1 MEPDRVRFELE
12 IERDHQPIE
21 GCLTDE
27 RGNATPFTGWLELM
41 ALLEKPHADPQRP
54 PADSAPASSS

>member
-12 IERDHQPIE
+12 IERDRQPIE

-27 RGNATPFTGWLELM
+27 RGTTTPFTGWLELM
-41 ALLEKPHADPQRP
+41 ALLEKPQADPQLP